1 MTIAGPKGAVPTSH
15 VPKAQPAE
23 GRLAKKRR
31 LTRARLLKAA
41 YEVMAES
48 GVDDAKVKDI
58 TDKADVGFGTFYN
71 YFETKDELANQVLDC
86 VIHDLGRRNIT
97 ATRGLGSKDPALI
110 MPVSVR
116 LMMRAII
123 ASPMWRWWALRP
135 DLLAD
140 RMREGFG
147 PFGMRDMRAGM
158 ERGFFALTEEEIAPT
173 WALAVWVM
181 VGGVHGVLVGDR
193 LPESEMFV
201 TQTIMRIMGV
211 SNEMARK
218 LSTTELPPYPSPDI
232 DWTFR
237 LDAGS

>member
-1 MTIAGPKGAVPTSH
+1 MTIERRKGPAPDSQ
-15 VPKAQPAE
+15 VPKEQPTE

-31 LTRARLLKAA
+31 LTRARLLEAA
-41 YEVMAES
+41 YQVMAES

-86 VIHDLGRRNIT
+86 VIHDLGRRNIV
-97 ATRGLGSKDPALI
+97 ATRGLGSKDPTLV
-110 MPVSVR
+110 MPVSIR

-123 ASPMWRWWALRP
+123 ASPMWRWWAMRP

-147 PFGMRDMRAGM
+147 PFGMRDMREGM
-158 ERGFFALTEEEIAPT
+158 ERGFFTLTEEEIAPS

-181 VGGVHGVLVGDR
+181 VGGIHGILIGGRAPD
-193 LPESEMFV
+193 SEMFV
-201 TQTIMRIMGV
+201 TQTIMRLMGM
-211 SNEMARK
+211 STEMARC
-218 LSTTELPPYPSPDI
+218 LSTTELPPFPSPDI
-232 DWTFR
+232 DWRFQ
-237 LDAGS
+237 LGG